1 MTRFIIILLFSL
13 VCQLQILA
21 NEFTSPLEEENL
33 VNVQDY
39 KMSLQLT
46 QKELSEKTTGE
57 LLDLCLDYPY
67 ILDCLFYNGIEEG
80 IDVLISEFNGFLEL
94 LSRNDA
100 IESMLS
106 KLQSFSD
113 DFNELQHSDGVTKGL
128 LSFKYLVL
136 EMLLVK
142 ESEKAKL
149 SIEQKRIIMN
159 VMDSCLSVKVKY
171 PETFGRLS
179 EMPFLLMGKQVSS
192 DGMSSFLRSN
202 PTPTTIHTPKGS
214 IVSDTYIIN
223 ENDYSYSFDELV
235 ALQSSLYTNYDGAEL
250 IAPPSKKY
258 NCHAYAWHI
267 SEGGEQ
273 VWIGRYTNT
282 AENIYWTD
290 GSYKEVPESLSTKVS
305 YDENTANHSAIR
317 INSTWYQ
324 SKWGD
329 GPLVKHHP
337 NACPYN
343 TSYSK
348 KYYRK
353 SPVLVGP
360 SYVYE
365 SAVFVANNIITG
377 STLTWTLSGSNAS
390 CFILEPN
397 VPSTYNCRITRKDS
411 VEFNYPTTNLTL
423 TALVTYGG
431 VVTDT
436 ISKQFVAPFIEGP
449 TIPCNHT
456 EYTVIGR
463 PNNSSVTWS
472 TNGQGIGNGT
482 DPNWVLEVDPND
494 YVIANYDG
502 RYIYGT
508 LTANVI
514 VGNQTV
520 GVLHKHVDTTGGFSG
535 MWYQQPALLDSTN
548 ATPQS
553 FSHMSILEI
562 VPGRK
567 VFLVSDDFIG
577 ATISHSQTGFTLLNW
592 SNSNGVISFTP
603 MASLNSNSGS
613 IIINESDGCKSFSFS
628 LRRPLPPILLNA
640 NLLDGTCLFSISE
653 NEDVISTTD
662 TRLNTSIEWQ
672 LTIIQNDTGR
682 IVYESSVAGRSK
694 TVGIMGWDSG
704 MYLAIAQIDGI
715 YISCKFTVNK

>member
-282 AENIYWTD
+282 AENITPR
-290 GSYKEVPESLSTKVS
+290 GF
-305 YDENTANHSAIR
+305 
-317 INSTWYQ
+317 YQ
-324 SKWGD
+324 
-329 GPLVKHHP
+329 
-337 NACPYN
+337 
-343 TSYSK
+343 
-348 KYYRK
+348 
-353 SPVLVGP
+353 
-360 SYVYE
+360 
-365 SAVFVANNIITG
+365 
-377 STLTWTLSGSNAS
+377 
-390 CFILEPN
+390 LE
-397 VPSTYNCRITRKDS
+397 
-411 VEFNYPTTNLTL
+411 L
-423 TALVTYGG
+423 
-431 VVTDT
+431 
-436 ISKQFVAPFIEGP
+436 
-449 TIPCNHT
+449 
-456 EYTVIGR
+456 
-463 PNNSSVTWS
+463 
-472 TNGQGIGNGT
+472 
-482 DPNWVLEVDPND
+482 
-494 YVIANYDG
+494 
-502 RYIYGT
+502 
-508 LTANVI
+508 
-514 VGNQTV
+514 
-520 GVLHKHVDTTGGFSG
+520 
-535 MWYQQPALLDSTN
+535 
-548 ATPQS
+548 
-553 FSHMSILEI
+553 
-562 VPGRK
+562 
-567 VFLVSDDFIG
+567 
-577 ATISHSQTGFTLLNW
+577 
-592 SNSNGVISFTP
+592 
-603 MASLNSNSGS
+603 
-613 IIINESDGCKSFSFS
+613 
-628 LRRPLPPILLNA
+628 
-640 NLLDGTCLFSISE
+640 
-653 NEDVISTTD
+653 
-662 TRLNTSIEWQ
+662 
-672 LTIIQNDTGR
+672 
-682 IVYESSVAGRSK
+682 
-694 TVGIMGWDSG
+694 
-704 MYLAIAQIDGI
+704 
-715 YISCKFTVNK
+715 